1 MSNVLREFQE
11 FFSIIK
17 RGTSGDFDSPKS
29 SVKAAPIT
37 LSRGAVSEGVVAG
50 SFMYSS
56 VCCANPQQ

>member
-11 FFSIIK
+11 FFSILK

-37 LSRGAVSEGVVAG
+37 ISR
-50 SFMYSS
+50 MW
-56 VCCANPQQ
+56 